1 MGRISLTE
9 RVQSRLGVPA
19 ECAVWCRIGK
29 IPEPPAEVHRAAG
42 SAPLRPAFIRPL
54 GMLGVAVG
62 APVLCVITLL
72 SLLSDGEE
80 ALKRMLSTTG
90 EQERHRAAKLDEKRR
105 DEAIVELG
113 LDKTFDGD
121 WNGAAGQFLLRWYSR
136 SSHHN
141 RLLVLAQ
148 DHIVLAAPPKRVSI
162 RQEARIQVATVIPTA
177 EAVVEDPFAGQYTS
191 DRLRVRFND
200 GSWLTVVTEESDS
213 EVHRHVAGRPR
224 LGSHRR
230 TAAD

>member
-1 MGRISLTE
+1 MGRMSLTE

-54 GMLGVAVG
+54 GMLGVALG

-90 EQERHRAAKLDEKRR
+90 EQERHRAAKLGEKRR

-121 WNGAAGQFLLRWYSR
+121 WNGAAGQFLLGWYSR

-148 DHIVLAAPPKRVSI
+148 DHIILAAPPKRVSI
-162 RQEARIQVATVIPTA
+162 RQEARIQVATVIPAA

-191 DRLRVRFND
+191 DRLRIRFND
-200 GSWLTVVTEESDS
+200 GSWLAVVTEESDS

-224 LGSHRR
+224 MGSHRR
-230 TAAD
+230 TSAD